1 MKTLFALLAASGLL
15 IASQHPA
22 QAQVSFGIP
31 LPFPFA
37 FYNFNQ
43 GYYSQQPYYGQRAY
57 YSQPTTVGLPITARA
72 TTAAR
77 ATARLLDM
85 CTFTAD
91 IIGHGIT
98 TSRATTDL
106 GGNRATMGRAGVR
119 ATQVGDKSES
129 RLTVAL
135 KTTRQANACA
145 ICKTFSAWL
154 AERC

>member
-37 FYNFNQ
+37 FYN
-43 GYYSQQPYYGQRAY
+43 STKVISSLITVSVPTTA
-57 YSQPTTVGLPITARA
+57 SPTTVGLPITARA

-77 ATARLLDM
+77 ATARLLGM

-106 GGNRATMGRAGVR
+106 GGNRATMVPAGVR

-129 RLTVAL
+129 RLTVERGSESGIQSPLAWPWL
-135 KTTRQANACA
+135 GRLG
-145 ICKTFSAWL
+145 FSVF
-154 AERC
+154 R